1 MYFSTNR
8 GTCEQTQRESKEMHE
23 CEGNWEKKSD
33 FVPFFLL
40 LFRERQFTILQWVK
54 TAQLVIVSCWG
65 NNDCVIKMADRYCY
79 QSFFKELFIHIIT
92 TFIITVL
99 QMLSTLLSIWGIIV
113 LQYAVHKID
122 RKDFFICKR
131 ELCPV

>member
-8 GTCEQTQRESKEMHE
+8 RTCEQTEKASAVHE
-23 CEGNWEKKSD
+23 CEGNREKSPNGG
-33 FVPFFLL
+33 FSLL
-40 LFRERQFTILQWVK
+40 LFFLSIQRK
-54 TAQLVIVSCWG
+54 TVYFPPGGKDSPTCHCQGSCWG

-99 QMLSTLLSIWGIIV
+99 QMLSTLLSI
-113 LQYAVHKID
+113 
-122 RKDFFICKR
+122 
-131 ELCPV
+131 